1 MGRKKPKWQ
10 KTNVA
15 EKTTT
20 WREKKENHHK
30 KPTIKQANL
39 NTLPKASNTLT
50 QHKPKGKTTF

>member
-1 MGRKKPKWQ
+1 MGRKKPEPKWQ

-39 NTLPKASNTLT
+39 KYPS
-50 QHKPKGKTTF
+50 

>member
-1 MGRKKPKWQ
+1 MGRKKPEPKWQ

-20 WREKKENHHK
+20 WRQKKKRTTIK

-39 NTLPKASNTLT
+39 KYPS
-50 QHKPKGKTTF
+50 